1 MEELF
6 SLLEETKSRNVSK
19 MPSFGF
25 VGYHPNV
32 PIYESMGIE
41 NATQDFLFI
50 FEHSIKVGTNGEEN
64 GIPKLIL
71 VKSCIAH
78 LPS

>member
-6 SLLEETKSRNVSK
+6 SLLEETKSQNVSK

-41 NATQDFLFI
+41 NATV
-50 FEHSIKVGTNGEEN
+50 FEEAQSLEPKFNNENASNGYCLLIKHEPAQV
-64 GIPKLIL
+64 KL
-71 VKSCIAH
+71 
-78 LPS
+78 